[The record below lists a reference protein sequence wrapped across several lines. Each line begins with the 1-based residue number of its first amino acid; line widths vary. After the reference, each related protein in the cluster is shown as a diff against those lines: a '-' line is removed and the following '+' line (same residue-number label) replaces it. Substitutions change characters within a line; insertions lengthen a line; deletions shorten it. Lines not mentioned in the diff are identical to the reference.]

1 MRFDL
6 SLIISACAL
15 ALSVWNAV
23 ERHVEKQPRIFVSDA
38 NVSFFNHSTMKT
50 TYVRFDLTI
59 NSLSSE
65 PIPISR
71 ASISMDTM
79 QSCDCMYRSPTPHT
93 LVMCSGHA
101 DSRNQELDDFF
112 GPGIRLPATLSP
124 LSAQHICLWLCL
136 PDDHELLC
144 ALQEAAASS
153 LRRQEESSKAHMSH
167 KACAFHG
174 PYIESVH
181 SLERDILDFQKRN
194 VLFHFQSG
202 NRRLPTSSAIDML
215 CFPLLPGR

>member
-1 MRFDL
+1 MYFDL
-6 SLIISACAL
+6 SLLVSVCAL
-15 ALSVWNAV
+15 ALSIWNAV
-23 ERHVEKQPRIFVSDA
+23 ERHIEKQPRIFVSDA
-38 NVSFFNHSTMKT
+38 NVAFFNHTTMKT
-50 TYVRFDLTI
+50 TYVRFDLTL
-59 NSLSSE
+59 NSMSTE

-124 LSAQHICLWLCL
+124 SSAQHICLWLSL
-136 PDDHELLC
+136 QDDHELLC
-144 ALQEAAASS
+144 ALQEAAALS
-153 LRRQEESSKAHMSH
+153 LRRQDESSKAHISH
-167 KACAFHG
+167 STCASHCSS
-174 PYIESVH
+174 ICSVQ
-181 SLERDILDFQKRN
+181 SLEREMIDFQKRN
-194 VLFHFQSG
+194 ILFHFQSG
-202 NRRLPTSSAIDML
+202 NRRLTTSSVVDMI